1 MTVANTKILFL
12 VSGLYDLLIGAVFLL
27 FGPQLFTA
35 AGIAAP
41 NHWGYLQFAALELMI
56 FGIMFLV
63 VSRDPAAQHI
73 SIVYGLL
80 LKASYVG
87 LTGFYWAKG
96 ECPVLFQPF
105 VVIDAIMFVLFLMAY
120 RGGPSSGPATA
131 SDQ

>member
-1 MTVANTKILFL
+1 MSITNVKILFL

-27 FGPQLFTA
+27 FGTQLFTA
-35 AGIAAP
+35 TGITAP

-63 VSRDPAAQHI
+63 VSRDPVTQRV
-73 SIVYGLL
+73 SIVYGML

-87 LTGFYWAKG
+87 LTGFYWLKG

-105 VVIDAIMFVLFLMAY
+105 VVIDAIMFVLFLMVY
-120 RGGPSSGPATA
+120 SRPSAAMSAVA